1 MFEFFFYLW
10 LILPWT
16 DGASIFF
23 DFIMAPLVAPLI
35 QPIVAKM
42 DGFINKLIAAAMNA
56 AHLSVVWIVFE
67 FLDPS
72 LKRVIW
78 IALAT
83 IFPLLSSTVSV
94 TTLEGGD
101 DTVRTSNFGF
111 MFVLLV
117 PSLLHI
123 RALPL
128 KYWLTYWS
136 CFGILFLITD
146 FIENF
151 IGFIPGFYT
160 LTIAATVYLML
171 PLFRGA
177 DTVSRAFTF
186 FDPTIAIQI

>member
-1 MFEFFFYLW
+1 LTG
-10 LILPWT
+10 P
-16 DGASIFF
+16 S
-23 DFIMAPLVAPLI
+23 
-35 QPIVAKM
+35 
-42 DGFINKLIAAAMNA
+42 
-56 AHLSVVWIVFE
+56 HLDIIGSF
-67 FLDPS
+67 S
-72 LKRVIW
+72 L
-78 IALAT
+78 
-83 IFPLLSSTVSV
+83 
-94 TTLEGGD
+94 TL
-101 DTVRTSNFGF
+101 NI
-111 MFVLLV
+111 
-117 PSLLHI
+117 I

-186 FDPTIAIQI
+186 FDPTIAFQI